1 MNSFKLT
8 QIGVVILLVLQISI
22 FSGCDQYKELTND
35 PPKINSFTVPT
46 EVEYGETI
54 TLKVRVFDPED
65 DALTYTW
72 DVSDGTLLGG
82 TGPEVQW
89 TAPKLPPEEMVPP
102 KVVTVNVYVRDGGEE
117 DVSKT
122 ASITVF
128 SKAHRVAQSLSGTYT
143 LVAKR
148 VHGDPVAV
156 AGLLRLTTTTFILET
171 QDILEDGAKGPT
183 QFVSGSYK
191 LVTPF
196 DERSGTIHWSMHGDP
211 TPSIGAYTWDGKFFV
226 IAFRGTAT
234 QYVYNRSGA
243 ESGGVEEEDVD
254 PEPIEEEVEP
264 EPVDTDPEPI
274 EEEVE
279 PEPIDT
285 DPEPVEEE
293 VEPEPIDV
301 DPEPVEAEVE
311 PEPVDT
317 DPEPV
322 EEEVEPE
329 PINTDGK
336 PVVITDATF
345 KTKVLEAKLPVV
357 LEFEADWCPFCRQ
370 MKPVV
375 ASVVLEHRDTFIIG
389 KLDIDENRQTTEKYK
404 VKGIPTYVVFRDG
417 VEVSRF
423 AGAMPKAVFEQ
434 RILTALK

>member
-1 MNSFKLT
+1 MNLSKSI
-8 QIGVVILLVLQISI
+8 QIGFIILLVLQIAI

-46 EVEYGETI
+46 EVQYGETV

-65 DALTYTW
+65 DPLTYTW
-72 DVSDGTLLGG
+72 DVSDGTLLGD

-89 TAPKLPPEEMVPP
+89 TAPKLPSEEMVPP

-128 SKAHRVAQSLSGTYT
+128 SKAHRVAQTLSGTYT

-156 AGLLRLTTTTFILET
+156 VGLLRLTTTTFTLET
-171 QDILEDGAKGPT
+171 QDILEDETKGPT

-191 LVTPF
+191 LVAPF
-196 DERSGTIHWSMHGDP
+196 NERSGTIHWSMHGDP
-211 TPSIGAYTWDGKFFV
+211 TPAIGTYTWDGKFFV
-226 IAFRGTAT
+226 ITFRGTAT
-234 QYVYNRSGA
+234 QYIYNRSGA
-243 ESGGVEEEDVD
+243 EPGGVEEEDVD
-254 PEPIEEEVEP
+254 PEPVEEEIEP
-264 EPVDTDPEPI
+264 EPIDVDPEPV

-293 VEPEPIDV
+293 VEPEPI
-301 DPEPVEAEVE
+301 
-311 PEPVDT
+311 
-317 DPEPV
+317 
-322 EEEVEPE
+322 
-329 PINTDGK
+329 NTDGK
-336 PVVITDATF
+336 PVEITDATF
-345 KTKVLEAKLPVV
+345 KTEVLEAKLPVV

-370 MKPVV
+370 MKPIV
-375 ASVVLEHRDTFIIG
+375 ASVALEHRNTFIIG

-404 VKGIPTYVVFRDG
+404 VKGIPTYIVFRNG
-417 VEVSRF
+417 AEVSRF
-423 AGAMPKAVFEQ
+423 AGAMPKEVFVQ
-434 RILTALK
+434 RILNALK